1 MLVVLK
7 YKSYI
12 LYPLINLN
20 IGICLQRWRSL
31 IMKIRICAT
40 FMLFLFIWLHPFWT
54 FAKGEEAKER
64 VVSLVYD
71 DSGSMRN
78 NDRWK
83 YANYALQSL
92 VALLD
97 EKDKFSYV
105 PMSKPND
112 PLNISLTKDKRQT
125 EIEGIGAWKTYLNT
139 PFSAVETAMQSIK
152 KEADIDGKREFWLIV
167 LTDGAFNDLEKDKV
181 GGKEQ
186 ITQKLAQFK
195 KEMDA
200 KKISLHPILITM
212 EEDLGQQEKAQLNTF
227 KEIWKK
233 EINGVT
239 MPSSGEDGIVKSVNQ
254 VAALV
259 ANRDPFSSV
268 ETIVKTKVVGKKVE
282 ITTPFPLKRMT
293 LVRQSPSLSN
303 YQVTQI
309 SKPLQLQSSYSIH
322 APGEAKL
329 FGNIVHISTEN
340 QGVIK
345 PGTYTIEVDRD
356 IEKEGLQVLVE
367 PALNYTVSTYDKDD
381 SSQKNVEKM
390 YEGVTAVIEAKPTE
404 LPIQSSYFQSEVE
417 IDGKQYPMKWD
428 DKKHVFYYETKI
440 DKGLVRG
447 KVHMNIKGFY
457 RQTKEFKIEVTEK
470 PKLSLQ
476 TITKDY
482 EEKVTNLE
490 NSKPFIIQPQ
500 LDGKPMTEEAVKKLL
515 KSTGV
520 TSKQS
525 INYEIKQQ
533 DNQIYIYPRPHYSDT
548 FNFTDTGTVEAT
560 ITIQDSKLQE
570 VKKNISLH
578 IQNAPFYEKYA
589 LIFKF
594 VIPITLLLLVVGIIV
609 LGWIARPRFHR
620 KALLYYEWDQE
631 VAKDWLYQS
640 EPELLKNKWWK
651 HYFGIPFRAERKTVQ
666 SVTFIAKKGSKS
678 IFVAKES
685 QVVGM
690 IIDGMFITED
700 EVGMEH
706 KTLYPNELLVI
717 DRGYGKEIYKYE
729 CE

>member
-1 MLVVLK
+1 
-7 YKSYI
+7 
-12 LYPLINLN
+12 
-20 IGICLQRWRSL
+20 
-31 IMKIRICAT
+31 MKIRICAT
-40 FMLFLFIWLHPFWT
+40 FMLFLFICLPLSA

-105 PMSKPND
+105 PMSKPNE

-139 PFSAVETAMQSIK
+139 PFSAVETAIQSIK

-186 ITQKLAQFK
+186 ILQKLAQFK

-200 KKISLHPILITM
+200 KKISLHPVLITM
-212 EEDLGQQEKAQLNTF
+212 EEDLGQQEKEKLNTF

-268 ETIVKTKVVGKKVE
+268 ESIVKTKVVGKRVE

-293 LVRQSPSLSN
+293 LVRQSSSLPD

-309 SKPLQLQSSYSIH
+309 SKPLQLQSSFSIH

-340 QGVIK
+340 EEVIK
-345 PGTYTIEVDRD
+345 PGTYTIEVDQD

-367 PALNYTVSTYDKDD
+367 PALNYTVSTYAKDD

-404 LPIQSSYFQSEVE
+404 LPVQSSYFQAELE
-417 IDGKQYPMKWD
+417 IEGKQYPMKWD
-428 DKKHVFYYETKI
+428 DKKHVFYYEMKI
-440 DKGLVRG
+440 AKGLVRG

-525 INYEIKQQ
+525 INYEIKQHG
-533 DNQIYIYPRPHYSDT
+533 NQIYVYPRPYYSDT

-560 ITIQDSKLQE
+560 IVMQDSKLQE
-570 VKKNISLH
+570 VKKNITFH
-578 IQNAPFYEKYA
+578 IQDAPFYEKYA

-609 LGWIARPRFHR
+609 LGWIVRPRFHR

-640 EPELLKNKWWK
+640 EPELLRNKWWN

-678 IFVAKES
+678 VFVAKES

-706 KTLYPNELLVI
+706 KTLYPNELLLI

>member
-1 MLVVLK
+1 
-7 YKSYI
+7 
-12 LYPLINLN
+12 
-20 IGICLQRWRSL
+20 
-31 IMKIRICAT
+31 MKIRICAT
-40 FMLFLFIWLHPFWT
+40 FMLFLLIWLHPFWT

-83 YANYALQSL
+83 YANYDLQSL

-112 PLNISLTKDKRQT
+112 PVNISLTKDKRQT

-186 ITQKLAQFK
+186 ILQKLAQFK
-195 KEMDA
+195 KEMDE
-200 KKISLHPILITM
+200 KKISLHPVLITM

-268 ETIVKTKVVGKKVE
+268 ESIVKTKVVGKKVE

-293 LVRQSPSLSN
+293 LVRQSPSLPD
-303 YQVTQI
+303 YQVKQI
-309 SKPLQLQSSYSIH
+309 SKPLQLQSSFSIH

-340 QGVIK
+340 EEVIK
-345 PGTYTIEVDRD
+345 PGTYTIEVDQE

-367 PALNYTVSTYDKDD
+367 PALNYNVSTYDKEDKD
-381 SSQKNVEKM
+381 RKNVEEM

-404 LPIQSSYFQSEVE
+404 LPVQSSYFQAEVE
-417 IDGKQYPMKWD
+417 IDGKQYAMKWD
-428 DKKHVFYYETKI
+428 DKRHVFYYETKLT
-440 DKGLVRG
+440 KGLIRG

-457 RQTKEFKIEVTEK
+457 RQTKEFKIETTKK
-470 PKLSLQ
+470 PELSLQ
-476 TITKDY
+476 TVTKDY
-482 EEKVTNLE
+482 KEKVTNLE

-525 INYEIKQQ
+525 INYEIKQH

-560 ITIQDSKLQE
+560 IVVQDSKLQK
-570 VKKNISLH
+570 VKKDITLH

-594 VIPITLLLLVVGIIV
+594 VIPITLLLLLVGIIV
-609 LGWIARPRFHR
+609 LGWIVRPRFHR

-651 HYFGIPFRAERKTVQ
+651 HYFGIPYRAERKTVQ

>member
-1 MLVVLK
+1 
-7 YKSYI
+7 
-12 LYPLINLN
+12 
-20 IGICLQRWRSL
+20 
-31 IMKIRICAT
+31 MKIRICAT
-40 FMLFLFIWLHPFWT
+40 FMLFLLIWLHPFWT

-112 PLNISLTKDKRQT
+112 PVNISLTKDKRQT

-186 ITQKLAQFK
+186 ILQKLAQFK
-195 KEMDA
+195 KEMDE
-200 KKISLHPILITM
+200 KKISLHPVLITM

-239 MPSSGEDGIVKSVNQ
+239 MPSSGEDGIAKSVNQ

-268 ETIVKTKVVGKKVE
+268 ESIVKTKVVGKKVE

-293 LVRQSPSLSN
+293 LVRQSPSLPD
-303 YQVTQI
+303 YQVKQI
-309 SKPLQLQSSYSIH
+309 SKPLQLQSSFSIH

-340 QGVIK
+340 EEVIK
-345 PGTYTIEVDRD
+345 PGTYTIEVDQE

-367 PALNYTVSTYDKDD
+367 PALNYTVSTYDKEDKD
-381 SSQKNVEKM
+381 RKNVEEM

-404 LPIQSSYFQSEVE
+404 LPVQSSYFQAEVE
-417 IDGKQYPMKWD
+417 IDGKQYAMKWD
-428 DKKHVFYYETKI
+428 DKRHVFYYETKLT
-440 DKGLVRG
+440 KGLIRG

-457 RQTKEFKIEVTEK
+457 RQTKEFKIETTKK
-470 PKLSLQ
+470 PELSLQ
-476 TITKDY
+476 TVTKDY
-482 EEKVTNLE
+482 KEKVTNLE

-525 INYEIKQQ
+525 INYEIKQH
-533 DNQIYIYPRPHYSDT
+533 DNQIYIYPRPYYSDT

-560 ITIQDSKLQE
+560 IVVQDSKLQK
-570 VKKNISLH
+570 VKKDITLH

-594 VIPITLLLLVVGIIV
+594 VIPITLLLLLVGIIV
-609 LGWIARPRFHR
+609 LGWIVRPRFHR

-651 HYFGIPFRAERKTVQ
+651 YYFGIPYRAERKTVQ

>member
-1 MLVVLK
+1 
-7 YKSYI
+7 
-12 LYPLINLN
+12 
-20 IGICLQRWRSL
+20 
-31 IMKIRICAT
+31 MKIRICAT

-97 EKDKFSYV
+97 EKDTFSYV

-167 LTDGAFNDLEKDKV
+167 LTDGAFNDLEKDKI

-186 ITQKLAQFK
+186 ILQKLAQFK

-268 ETIVKTKVVGKKVE
+268 ESIVKTKVVGKKVE

-293 LVRQSPSLSN
+293 LVRQSPSLPD

-309 SKPLQLQSSYSIH
+309 SKPLQLQSSFSIH

-340 QGVIK
+340 EEVIK

-367 PALNYTVSTYDKDD
+367 PALNYTVSTYDKEDKD
-381 SSQKNVEKM
+381 RKNVEEM
-390 YEGVTAVIEAKPTE
+390 YEDVTAVIEAKPTE
-404 LPIQSSYFQSEVE
+404 LPVQSSYFQAEVE
-417 IDGKQYPMKWD
+417 IDGKQYAMKWD
-428 DKKHVFYYETKI
+428 DKRHVFYYETKLT
-440 DKGLVRG
+440 KGLVRG

-457 RQTKEFKIEVTEK
+457 RQTKEFKIETTKK

-476 TITKDY
+476 TVTKDY

-500 LDGKPMTEEAVKKLL
+500 LDDKPMTEEAVKKLL

-525 INYEIKQQ
+525 INYKIKQHG
-533 DNQIYIYPRPHYSDT
+533 NQIYIYPRPHYSDT

-560 ITIQDSKLQE
+560 IVVQDSKLPK
-570 VKKNISLH
+570 VKKDITLH

-594 VIPITLLLLVVGIIV
+594 VIPITLLLLIVGIIV
-609 LGWIARPRFHR
+609 LGWIVRPRFHR

-651 HYFGIPFRAERKTVQ
+651 HYFGIPYRAERKTVQ

-685 QVVGM
+685 QIVGM

>member
-1 MLVVLK
+1 
-7 YKSYI
+7 
-12 LYPLINLN
+12 
-20 IGICLQRWRSL
+20 
-31 IMKIRICAT
+31 MKIRICAT
-40 FMLFLFIWLHPFWT
+40 FMLFLFICLPLSA

-186 ITQKLAQFK
+186 ILWKLAQFK

-200 KKISLHPILITM
+200 KKISLHPVLITM
-212 EEDLGQQEKAQLNTF
+212 EEDLGQQEKEQLNTF

-268 ETIVKTKVVGKKVE
+268 ESIVKTKVLGKRVE

-293 LVRQSPSLSN
+293 LVRQSPSLPD

-309 SKPLQLQSSYSIH
+309 SKPLQLQSSFSIH

-340 QGVIK
+340 EEVIK
-345 PGTYTIEVDRD
+345 PGTYTIEVDQD

-381 SSQKNVEKM
+381 SSQKNVENM

-404 LPIQSSYFQSEVE
+404 LPVQSSYFQAEVE
-417 IDGKQYPMKWD
+417 IDGKQYAMKWN
-428 DKKHVFYYETKI
+428 DKRHLFYYETKLG
-440 DKGLVRG
+440 KGLVRG

-457 RQTKEFKIEVTEK
+457 RQTKEFKIETAEK

-476 TITKDY
+476 TVTKDY

-490 NSKPFIIQPQ
+490 NSKPFVLQPQ
-500 LDGKPMTEEAVKKLL
+500 LDGKLMTEEAVKKLL

-525 INYEIKQQ
+525 INYEIKQHG
-533 DNQIYIYPRPHYSDT
+533 NQIYVYPRPYYSDT

-560 ITIQDSKLQE
+560 IVMQDSKLQE
-570 VKKNISLH
+570 VKKNITFH
-578 IQNAPFYEKYA
+578 IQDAPFYEKYA
-589 LIFKF
+589 LIIKF

-609 LGWIARPRFHR
+609 LGWIVRPRFHR

-640 EPELLKNKWWK
+640 EPELLRNKWWN

-678 IFVAKES
+678 VFVAKES

-690 IIDGMFITED
+690 IIDGMFIAED

-706 KTLYPNELLVI
+706 KTLYPNELLLI

>member
-1 MLVVLK
+1 
-7 YKSYI
+7 
-12 LYPLINLN
+12 
-20 IGICLQRWRSL
+20 
-31 IMKIRICAT
+31 MKIRICAT

-97 EKDKFSYV
+97 EKDTFSYV

-167 LTDGAFNDLEKDKV
+167 LTDGAFNDLEKDKI

-268 ETIVKTKVVGKKVE
+268 ESIVKTKVVGKKVE

-293 LVRQSPSLSN
+293 LVRQSPSLPD

-309 SKPLQLQSSYSIH
+309 SKPLQLQSSFSIH

-340 QGVIK
+340 EEVIK

-367 PALNYTVSTYDKDD
+367 PALNYTVSTYDKEDKD
-381 SSQKNVEKM
+381 RKM
-390 YEGVTAVIEAKPTE
+390 LRKC
-404 LPIQSSYFQSEVE
+404 
-417 IDGKQYPMKWD
+417 MK
-428 DKKHVFYYETKI
+428 
-440 DKGLVRG
+440 
-447 KVHMNIKGFY
+447 M
-457 RQTKEFKIEVTEK
+457 
-470 PKLSLQ
+470 
-476 TITKDY
+476 
-482 EEKVTNLE
+482 
-490 NSKPFIIQPQ
+490 
-500 LDGKPMTEEAVKKLL
+500 
-515 KSTGV
+515 
-520 TSKQS
+520 
-525 INYEIKQQ
+525 
-533 DNQIYIYPRPHYSDT
+533 
-548 FNFTDTGTVEAT
+548 
-560 ITIQDSKLQE
+560 
-570 VKKNISLH
+570 
-578 IQNAPFYEKYA
+578 
-589 LIFKF
+589 
-594 VIPITLLLLVVGIIV
+594 
-609 LGWIARPRFHR
+609 
-620 KALLYYEWDQE
+620 
-631 VAKDWLYQS
+631 
-640 EPELLKNKWWK
+640 
-651 HYFGIPFRAERKTVQ
+651 
-666 SVTFIAKKGSKS
+666 
-678 IFVAKES
+678 
-685 QVVGM
+685 
-690 IIDGMFITED
+690 
-700 EVGMEH
+700 
-706 KTLYPNELLVI
+706 
-717 DRGYGKEIYKYE
+717 
-729 CE
+729 

>member
-1 MLVVLK
+1 
-7 YKSYI
+7 
-12 LYPLINLN
+12 
-20 IGICLQRWRSL
+20 
-31 IMKIRICAT
+31 MKIRICAT

-112 PLNISLTKDKRQT
+112 PLNISLAKDKRQM

-186 ITQKLAQFK
+186 ILQKLAQFK
-195 KEMDA
+195 KEMDT
-200 KKISLHPILITM
+200 KKISLHPVLITM
-212 EEDLGQQEKAQLNTF
+212 EEDLGQQEKEQLNTF

-268 ETIVKTKVVGKKVE
+268 ESIVKTKVVGKRVE

-293 LVRQSPSLSN
+293 LVRQSPSLPD

-309 SKPLQLQSSYSIH
+309 SKPLQLQSSFSIH

-340 QGVIK
+340 EEVIK
-345 PGTYTIEVDRD
+345 PGTYTIEVDQD

-404 LPIQSSYFQSEVE
+404 LPVQSSYFQAEVE
-417 IDGKQYPMKWD
+417 IDGKQYAMKWN
-428 DKKHVFYYETKI
+428 DKRHVFYYETKLG
-440 DKGLVRG
+440 KGLVRG

-457 RQTKEFKIEVTEK
+457 RQTKEFKIETTKK

-476 TITKDY
+476 TVTKDY

-500 LDGKPMTEEAVKKLL
+500 LDDKPMTEEAVKKLL

-525 INYEIKQQ
+525 INYEIKQHG
-533 DNQIYIYPRPHYSDT
+533 NQIYVYPRPYYSDT

-560 ITIQDSKLQE
+560 IVMQDSKLQE
-570 VKKNISLH
+570 VKKNITFH
-578 IQNAPFYEKYA
+578 IQDAPFYEKYA

-609 LGWIARPRFHR
+609 LGWIIRPRFHR

-640 EPELLKNKWWK
+640 EPELLRNKWWN
-651 HYFGIPFRAERKTVQ
+651 HYFGIPYRAERKTVQ

-678 IFVAKES
+678 VFVAKES

-690 IIDGMFITED
+690 IIDGMFIAED

-706 KTLYPNELLVI
+706 KTLYPNELLLI

>member
-1 MLVVLK
+1 
-7 YKSYI
+7 
-12 LYPLINLN
+12 
-20 IGICLQRWRSL
+20 
-31 IMKIRICAT
+31 MKIRICAT

-97 EKDKFSYV
+97 EKDTFSYV

-112 PLNISLTKDKRQT
+112 PLNISLTKNKRQT

-268 ETIVKTKVVGKKVE
+268 ESIVKTKVVGKKVE

-293 LVRQSPSLSN
+293 LVRQSPSLPD

-309 SKPLQLQSSYSIH
+309 SKPLQLQSSFSIH

-340 QGVIK
+340 EEVIK

-367 PALNYTVSTYDKDD
+367 PALNYTVSTYDKEDKD
-381 SSQKNVEKM
+381 RKNVEEM
-390 YEGVTAVIEAKPTE
+390 YEDVTAVIEAKPTE
-404 LPIQSSYFQSEVE
+404 LPVQSSYFQAEVE
-417 IDGKQYPMKWD
+417 IDGKQYAMKWD
-428 DKKHVFYYETKI
+428 DKRHVFYYETKLT
-440 DKGLVRG
+440 KGLVRG

-457 RQTKEFKIEVTEK
+457 RQTKEFKIETTK
-470 PKLSLQ
+470 KSKLSLQ
-476 TITKDY
+476 TVTKDY

-500 LDGKPMTEEAVKKLL
+500 LDDKPMTEEAVKKLL

-525 INYEIKQQ
+525 INYEIKQHG
-533 DNQIYIYPRPHYSDT
+533 NQIYIYPRPHYSDI

-560 ITIQDSKLQE
+560 IVVQDSKLPK
-570 VKKNISLH
+570 VKKDITLH

-594 VIPITLLLLVVGIIV
+594 VIPITLLLLIVGIIV
-609 LGWIARPRFHR
+609 LGWIVRPRFHR

-651 HYFGIPFRAERKTVQ
+651 HYFGIPYRAERKTVQ

>member
-1 MLVVLK
+1 
-7 YKSYI
+7 
-12 LYPLINLN
+12 
-20 IGICLQRWRSL
+20 
-31 IMKIRICAT
+31 
-40 FMLFLFIWLHPFWT
+40 MLFLFICLPLSA

-105 PMSKPND
+105 PMSKPNE

-139 PFSAVETAMQSIK
+139 PFSAVETAIQSIK

-186 ITQKLAQFK
+186 ILQKLAQFK

-200 KKISLHPILITM
+200 KKISLHPVLITM
-212 EEDLGQQEKAQLNTF
+212 EEDLGQQEKEQLNTF

-268 ETIVKTKVVGKKVE
+268 ESIVKTKVVGKRVE

-293 LVRQSPSLSN
+293 LVRQSSSLPD

-309 SKPLQLQSSYSIH
+309 SKPLQLQSSFSIH

-340 QGVIK
+340 EEVIK
-345 PGTYTIEVDRD
+345 PGTYTIEVDQD

-367 PALNYTVSTYDKDD
+367 PALNYTVSTYAKDD

-404 LPIQSSYFQSEVE
+404 LPVQSSYFQAELE
-417 IDGKQYPMKWD
+417 IEGKQYPMKWD
-428 DKKHVFYYETKI
+428 DKKHVFYYEMKI
-440 DKGLVRG
+440 AKGLVRG

-525 INYEIKQQ
+525 INYEIKQHG
-533 DNQIYIYPRPHYSDT
+533 NQIYVYPRPYYSDT

-560 ITIQDSKLQE
+560 IVMQDSKLQE
-570 VKKNISLH
+570 VKKNITFH
-578 IQNAPFYEKYA
+578 IQDAPFYEKYA

-609 LGWIARPRFHR
+609 LGWIVRPRFHR

-640 EPELLKNKWWK
+640 EPELLRNKWWN

-678 IFVAKES
+678 VFVAKES

-706 KTLYPNELLVI
+706 KTLYPNELLLI

>member
-1 MLVVLK
+1 
-7 YKSYI
+7 
-12 LYPLINLN
+12 
-20 IGICLQRWRSL
+20 
-31 IMKIRICAT
+31 
-40 FMLFLFIWLHPFWT
+40 
-54 FAKGEEAKER
+54 
-64 VVSLVYD
+64 
-71 DSGSMRN
+71 
-78 NDRWK
+78 
-83 YANYALQSL
+83 
-92 VALLD
+92 
-97 EKDKFSYV
+97 
-105 PMSKPND
+105 
-112 PLNISLTKDKRQT
+112 
-125 EIEGIGAWKTYLNT
+125 
-139 PFSAVETAMQSIK
+139 
-152 KEADIDGKREFWLIV
+152 
-167 LTDGAFNDLEKDKV
+167 
-181 GGKEQ
+181 
-186 ITQKLAQFK
+186 
-195 KEMDA
+195 
-200 KKISLHPILITM
+200 
-212 EEDLGQQEKAQLNTF
+212 
-227 KEIWKK
+227 
-233 EINGVT
+233 
-239 MPSSGEDGIVKSVNQ
+239 
-254 VAALV
+254 
-259 ANRDPFSSV
+259 
-268 ETIVKTKVVGKKVE
+268 
-282 ITTPFPLKRMT
+282 MT

-309 SKPLQLQSSYSIH
+309 SKPLQLQSSFSIH

-340 QGVIK
+340 KEVIK

-367 PALNYTVSTYDKDD
+367 PALNYTVSTYDKEDKD
-381 SSQKNVEKM
+381 RKNVEEM
-390 YEGVTAVIEAKPTE
+390 YEDVTAVIEAKPTE
-404 LPIQSSYFQSEVE
+404 LPVQSSYFQAEVE
-417 IDGKQYPMKWD
+417 IDGKQHAMKWD
-428 DKKHVFYYETKI
+428 DKRHVFYYETKLT
-440 DKGLVRG
+440 KGLVRG

-457 RQTKEFKIEVTEK
+457 RQTKEFKIETTKK

-476 TITKDY
+476 TVTKDY

-500 LDGKPMTEEAVKKLL
+500 LDDKPMTEEAVKKLL

-525 INYEIKQQ
+525 INYEIKQHG
-533 DNQIYIYPRPHYSDT
+533 NQIYIYPRPHYSDT
-548 FNFTDTGTVEAT
+548 FNFTDTGTIEAT
-560 ITIQDSKLQE
+560 IVVQDSKLQE
-570 VKKNISLH
+570 VKKNITLH

-594 VIPITLLLLVVGIIV
+594 VIPITLLLLIVGIIV
-609 LGWIARPRFHR
+609 LGWIVRPRFHR

-651 HYFGIPFRAERKTVQ
+651 HYFGIPYRAERKTVQ

>member
-1 MLVVLK
+1 
-7 YKSYI
+7 
-12 LYPLINLN
+12 
-20 IGICLQRWRSL
+20 
-31 IMKIRICAT
+31 MKIRICAT

-112 PLNISLTKDKRQT
+112 PLNISLAKDKRQM

-195 KEMDA
+195 KDMDA

-233 EINGVT
+233 ELNGVT

-268 ETIVKTKVVGKKVE
+268 ESIVKTKVVGKKVE

-293 LVRQSPSLSN
+293 LVRQSPSLPD

-309 SKPLQLQSSYSIH
+309 SKPLQLQSSFSIH

-340 QGVIK
+340 EEVIK

-367 PALNYTVSTYDKDD
+367 PALNYTVSTYDKEDKD
-381 SSQKNVEKM
+381 RKNVEEM
-390 YEGVTAVIEAKPTE
+390 YEDVTAVIQAKPTE
-404 LPIQSSYFQSEVE
+404 LPVQSSYFQAEVE
-417 IDGKQYPMKWD
+417 IDGKQYAMKWD
-428 DKKHVFYYETKI
+428 DKRHVFYYETKLT
-440 DKGLVRG
+440 KGLVRG

-457 RQTKEFKIEVTEK
+457 RQTKEFKIETTKK

-476 TITKDY
+476 TVTKDY

-500 LDGKPMTEEAVKKLL
+500 LDDKPMTEEAVKKLL

-525 INYEIKQQ
+525 INYEIKQHG
-533 DNQIYIYPRPHYSDT
+533 NQIYVYPRPYYSDT

-560 ITIQDSKLQE
+560 IVMQDSKLQE
-570 VKKNISLH
+570 VKKNITFH
-578 IQNAPFYEKYA
+578 IQDAPFYEKYA

-609 LGWIARPRFHR
+609 LGWIIRPRFHR

-640 EPELLKNKWWK
+640 EPELLRNKWWN
-651 HYFGIPFRAERKTVQ
+651 HYFGIPYRAERKTVQ

-678 IFVAKES
+678 VFVAKES

-690 IIDGMFITED
+690 IIDGMFIAED

-706 KTLYPNELLVI
+706 KTLYPNELLLI

>member
-1 MLVVLK
+1 
-7 YKSYI
+7 
-12 LYPLINLN
+12 
-20 IGICLQRWRSL
+20 
-31 IMKIRICAT
+31 MKIRICAT
-40 FMLFLFIWLHPFWT
+40 FMLFLFIWLHPYWT

-97 EKDKFSYV
+97 EKDTFSYV
-105 PMSKPND
+105 PMSKPNN

-186 ITQKLAQFK
+186 ITKQLTDFK
-195 KEMDA
+195 KEMDV

-212 EEDLGQQEKAQLNTF
+212 EEDLGQQEKEQLNTF

-268 ETIVKTKVVGKKVE
+268 ESIVKTKVVGEKVE

-309 SKPLQLQSSYSIH
+309 SKPLQLQSSFSIH

-340 QGVIK
+340 QEVIK

-381 SSQKNVEKM
+381 NSQKNVEQM

-404 LPIQSSYFQSEVE
+404 LPIQSSYFQAEVE
-417 IDGKQYPMKWD
+417 IDGKQYPMKWN
-428 DKKHVFYYETKI
+428 DKRHVFYYETKI
-440 DKGLVRG
+440 GKGLVRG

-457 RQTKEFKIEVTEK
+457 RQTKEFKIETTEK

-476 TITKDY
+476 TVTKDY

-490 NSKPFIIQPQ
+490 NSKPFILQPK
-500 LDGKPMTEEAVKKLL
+500 LDGKLMTEGAVKKLL
-515 KSTGV
+515 ISTGV

-525 INYEIKQQ
+525 INYEIKQRG
-533 DNQIYIYPRPHYSDT
+533 NQIYVYPRPYYSDT

-560 ITIQDSKLQE
+560 IVIQDAKLQE
-570 VKKNISLH
+570 VKKQISLH
-578 IQNAPFYEKYA
+578 IQSAPFYEKYA

-609 LGWIARPRFHR
+609 LGWIVRPRFHR

-640 EPELLKNKWWK
+640 EPELLRNKWWK

-678 IFVAKES
+678 VFVAKES

-690 IIDGMFITED
+690 IIDGMFITEE

-706 KTLYPNELLVI
+706 KTLYPNELLLI

>member
-1 MLVVLK
+1 
-7 YKSYI
+7 
-12 LYPLINLN
+12 
-20 IGICLQRWRSL
+20 
-31 IMKIRICAT
+31 MKIRICAT
-40 FMLFLFIWLHPFWT
+40 FMLFLFICLPLSA

-105 PMSKPND
+105 PMSKPNE

-139 PFSAVETAMQSIK
+139 PFSAVETAIQSIK

-186 ITQKLAQFK
+186 ILQKLAQFK

-200 KKISLHPILITM
+200 KKISLHPVLITM
-212 EEDLGQQEKAQLNTF
+212 EEDLGQQEKEQLNTF

-268 ETIVKTKVVGKKVE
+268 ESIVKTKVMGKRVE

-293 LVRQSPSLSN
+293 LVRQSSSLPD

-309 SKPLQLQSSYSIH
+309 SKPLQLQSSFSIH

-340 QGVIK
+340 EEVIK
-345 PGTYTIEVDRD
+345 PGTYTIEVDQD

-367 PALNYTVSTYDKDD
+367 PALNYTVSTYAKDD

-404 LPIQSSYFQSEVE
+404 LPVQSSYFQAELE
-417 IDGKQYPMKWD
+417 IEGKQYPMKWD
-428 DKKHVFYYETKI
+428 DKKHVFYYEMKI
-440 DKGLVRG
+440 AKGLVRG

-525 INYEIKQQ
+525 INYEIKQHG
-533 DNQIYIYPRPHYSDT
+533 NQIYVYPRPYYSDT

-560 ITIQDSKLQE
+560 IVMQDSKLQE
-570 VKKNISLH
+570 VKKNITFH
-578 IQNAPFYEKYA
+578 IQDAPFYEKYA

-609 LGWIARPRFHR
+609 LGWIVRPRFHR

-640 EPELLKNKWWK
+640 EPELLRNKWWN

-678 IFVAKES
+678 VFVAKES

-706 KTLYPNELLVI
+706 KTLYPNELLLI

>member
-1 MLVVLK
+1 
-7 YKSYI
+7 
-12 LYPLINLN
+12 
-20 IGICLQRWRSL
+20 
-31 IMKIRICAT
+31 MKIRICAT
-40 FMLFLFIWLHPFWT
+40 FMLFLFIWLHPYWT

-97 EKDKFSYV
+97 EKDTFSYV
-105 PMSKPND
+105 PMSKPNN

-186 ITQKLAQFK
+186 ITKKLTDFK
-195 KEMDA
+195 KEMDV

-212 EEDLGQQEKAQLNTF
+212 EEDLGQQEKEQLNTF

-268 ETIVKTKVVGKKVE
+268 ESIVKTKVVGKKVE

-309 SKPLQLQSSYSIH
+309 SKPLQLQSSFSIH

-329 FGNIVHISTEN
+329 FGNIAHISTEN
-340 QGVIK
+340 QEVIK

-381 SSQKNVEKM
+381 NSQKNVEQM

-404 LPIQSSYFQSEVE
+404 LPIQSSYFQAEVE
-417 IDGKQYPMKWD
+417 IDGKQYPMKWN
-428 DKKHVFYYETKI
+428 DKRHVFYYETKI
-440 DKGLVRG
+440 GKGLVRG

-457 RQTKEFKIEVTEK
+457 RQTKEFKIETTEK

-476 TITKDY
+476 TVTKDY

-490 NSKPFIIQPQ
+490 NSKPFILQPK
-500 LDGKPMTEEAVKKLL
+500 LDGKPMTEGAVKKLL

-525 INYEIKQQ
+525 INYEIKQRG
-533 DNQIYIYPRPHYSDT
+533 NQIYVYPRPYYSDT

-560 ITIQDSKLQE
+560 IVIQDAKLQE
-570 VKKNISLH
+570 VKKQISLH
-578 IQNAPFYEKYA
+578 IQSAPFYEKYA

-609 LGWIARPRFHR
+609 LGWIVRPRFHR

-640 EPELLKNKWWK
+640 EPELLRNKWWK

-678 IFVAKES
+678 VFVAKES

-690 IIDGMFITED
+690 IIDGMFITEE

-706 KTLYPNELLVI
+706 KTLYPNELLLI

>member
-1 MLVVLK
+1 
-7 YKSYI
+7 
-12 LYPLINLN
+12 
-20 IGICLQRWRSL
+20 
-31 IMKIRICAT
+31 MKIRICAT

-181 GGKEQ
+181 DGKEQ
-186 ITQKLAQFK
+186 ILQKLAQFK
-195 KEMDA
+195 KEMDV
-200 KKISLHPILITM
+200 KKISLHPVLITM

-268 ETIVKTKVVGKKVE
+268 ESIVKTKVVGKKVE

-293 LVRQSPSLSN
+293 LVRQSPSLPD
-303 YQVTQI
+303 YQVKQI
-309 SKPLQLQSSYSIH
+309 SKPLQLQSSFSIH

-340 QGVIK
+340 EEVIK
-345 PGTYTIEVDRD
+345 PGTYTIEVDQD

-367 PALNYTVSTYDKDD
+367 PALNYTVSTYDKEDKD
-381 SSQKNVEKM
+381 RKNVEEM

-404 LPIQSSYFQSEVE
+404 LPVQSSYFQAEVE
-417 IDGKQYPMKWD
+417 IDGKQYAMKWD
-428 DKKHVFYYETKI
+428 DKRHVFYYETKLT
-440 DKGLVRG
+440 KGLIRG

-457 RQTKEFKIEVTEK
+457 RQTKEFKIETTKK
-470 PKLSLQ
+470 PELSLQ
-476 TITKDY
+476 TVTKDY
-482 EEKVTNLE
+482 KEKVTNLE

-525 INYEIKQQ
+525 INYEIKQH

-560 ITIQDSKLQE
+560 IVVQDSKLQK
-570 VKKNISLH
+570 VKKDITLH

-594 VIPITLLLLVVGIIV
+594 VIPITLLLLIVGIIV
-609 LGWIARPRFHR
+609 LGWIVRPRFHR

-651 HYFGIPFRAERKTVQ
+651 HYLGIPYRAERKTVQ

>member
-1 MLVVLK
+1 
-7 YKSYI
+7 
-12 LYPLINLN
+12 
-20 IGICLQRWRSL
+20 
-31 IMKIRICAT
+31 
-40 FMLFLFIWLHPFWT
+40 MLFLFIWLHPFWT

-97 EKDKFSYV
+97 EKDTFSYV

-167 LTDGAFNDLEKDKV
+167 LTDGAFNDLEKDKI

-268 ETIVKTKVVGKKVE
+268 ESIVKTKVVEKKVE

-309 SKPLQLQSSYSIH
+309 SKPLQLQSSFSIH

-340 QGVIK
+340 EEVIK

-367 PALNYTVSTYDKDD
+367 PALNYTVSTYDKEDKD
-381 SSQKNVEKM
+381 RKNVEEM
-390 YEGVTAVIEAKPTE
+390 YEGVTAIIEAKPTE
-404 LPIQSSYFQSEVE
+404 LPVQSSYFQAEVE
-417 IDGKQYPMKWD
+417 IDGKQYAMKWD
-428 DKKHVFYYETKI
+428 DKRHVFYYETKLT
-440 DKGLVRG
+440 KGLVRG

-457 RQTKEFKIEVTEK
+457 RQTKEFKIETTKK
-470 PKLSLQ
+470 PALSLR
-476 TITKDY
+476 TVTKDY

-490 NSKPFIIQPQ
+490 SSKPFIIQPQ
-500 LDGKPMTEEAVKKLL
+500 LDDKPMTEEAVKKLL
-515 KSTGV
+515 KSIGV

-525 INYEIKQQ
+525 INYEIKQHG
-533 DNQIYIYPRPHYSDT
+533 NQIYIYPRPHYSDT

-560 ITIQDSKLQE
+560 IVVQDSKLQE
-570 VKKNISLH
+570 VKKNIKLH
-578 IQNAPFYEKYA
+578 IQDAPFYEKYA

-594 VIPITLLLLVVGIIV
+594 VIPITLLLLIVGIIV
-609 LGWIARPRFHR
+609 LGWIVRPRFHR

-640 EPELLKNKWWK
+640 EPELLKNEWWK

-700 EVGMEH
+700 EVGIEH

>member
-1 MLVVLK
+1 
-7 YKSYI
+7 
-12 LYPLINLN
+12 
-20 IGICLQRWRSL
+20 
-31 IMKIRICAT
+31 MKIRICAT
-40 FMLFLFIWLHPFWT
+40 FMLFLLIWLHPFWT

-97 EKDKFSYV
+97 EKDTFSYV

-186 ITQKLAQFK
+186 ILQKLAQFK
-195 KEMDA
+195 KEMDV
-200 KKISLHPILITM
+200 KKISLHPVLITM
-212 EEDLGQQEKAQLNTF
+212 EEDLGQQEKVQLNTF

-268 ETIVKTKVVGKKVE
+268 ESIVKTKVVGKKVE

-293 LVRQSPSLSN
+293 LVRQSPSLPD

-309 SKPLQLQSSYSIH
+309 SKPLQLQSSFSIH

-340 QGVIK
+340 EEVIK
-345 PGTYTIEVDRD
+345 PGTYTIEVDQD

-381 SSQKNVEKM
+381 RSQKNVEKM

-404 LPIQSSYFQSEVE
+404 LPIQSSYFQAEVE

-428 DKKHVFYYETKI
+428 DKKHVFYYEMKV

-457 RQTKEFKIEVTEK
+457 RQTKEFKIETTKK
-470 PKLSLQ
+470 PELSLR
-476 TITKDY
+476 TVTKDY

-490 NSKPFIIQPQ
+490 SSKPFIIQPQ
-500 LDGKPMTEEAVKKLL
+500 LDDKPMTEEAVKKLL

-525 INYEIKQQ
+525 INYEIKQHG
-533 DNQIYIYPRPHYSDT
+533 NQIYIYPRPHYSDT

-560 ITIQDSKLQE
+560 IVVQDSKLQE
-570 VKKNISLH
+570 VKKNIKLH
-578 IQNAPFYEKYA
+578 IQDAPFYEKYA

-594 VIPITLLLLVVGIIV
+594 VIPITLLLLIIGIIV
-609 LGWIARPRFHR
+609 LGWIVRPRFHR

-640 EPELLKNKWWK
+640 EPELLKSKWWK
-651 HYFGIPFRAERKTVQ
+651 HYFGIPYRAERKTVQ

>member
-1 MLVVLK
+1 
-7 YKSYI
+7 
-12 LYPLINLN
+12 
-20 IGICLQRWRSL
+20 
-31 IMKIRICAT
+31 MKIRICAT

-186 ITQKLAQFK
+186 ILQKLAQFK
-195 KEMDA
+195 KEMDV
-200 KKISLHPILITM
+200 KKISLHPVLITM

-268 ETIVKTKVVGKKVE
+268 ESIVKTKVVGKKVE

-293 LVRQSPSLSN
+293 LVRQSPSLPD
-303 YQVTQI
+303 YQVKQI
-309 SKPLQLQSSYSIH
+309 SKPLQLQSSFSIH

-340 QGVIK
+340 EEVIK
-345 PGTYTIEVDRD
+345 PGTYTIEVDQE

-367 PALNYTVSTYDKDD
+367 PALNYTVSTYDKEDKD
-381 SSQKNVEKM
+381 RKNVEEM

-404 LPIQSSYFQSEVE
+404 LPVQSSYFQAEVE
-417 IDGKQYPMKWD
+417 IDGKQYAMKWD
-428 DKKHVFYYETKI
+428 DKRHVFYYETKLT
-440 DKGLVRG
+440 KGLIRG

-457 RQTKEFKIEVTEK
+457 RQTKEFKIETTKK
-470 PKLSLQ
+470 PELSLQ
-476 TITKDY
+476 TVTKDY
-482 EEKVTNLE
+482 KEKVTNLE

-525 INYEIKQQ
+525 INYEIKQH

-560 ITIQDSKLQE
+560 IVVQDSKLQK
-570 VKKNISLH
+570 VKKDITLH

-594 VIPITLLLLVVGIIV
+594 VIPITLLLLIVGIIV
-609 LGWIARPRFHR
+609 LGWIVRPRFHR
-620 KALLYYEWDQE
+620 KALLYYEWI
-631 VAKDWLYQS
+631 K
-640 EPELLKNKWWK
+640 
-651 HYFGIPFRAERKTVQ
+651 R
-666 SVTFIAKKGSKS
+666 
-678 IFVAKES
+678 
-685 QVVGM
+685 
-690 IIDGMFITED
+690 
-700 EVGMEH
+700 
-706 KTLYPNELLVI
+706 
-717 DRGYGKEIYKYE
+717 
-729 CE
+729 

>member
-1 MLVVLK
+1 
-7 YKSYI
+7 
-12 LYPLINLN
+12 
-20 IGICLQRWRSL
+20 
-31 IMKIRICAT
+31 MKIRICAT

-97 EKDKFSYV
+97 EKDTFSYV

-195 KEMDA
+195 KDMDA

-233 EINGVT
+233 ELNGVT

-268 ETIVKTKVVGKKVE
+268 ESIVKTKVVGKKVE

-293 LVRQSPSLSN
+293 LVRQSPSLPD

-309 SKPLQLQSSYSIH
+309 SKPLQLQSSFSIH

-340 QGVIK
+340 EEVIK

-367 PALNYTVSTYDKDD
+367 PALNYTVSTYDKEDKD
-381 SSQKNVEKM
+381 RKNVEEM
-390 YEGVTAVIEAKPTE
+390 YEDVTAVIEAKPTE
-404 LPIQSSYFQSEVE
+404 LPVQSSYFQAEVE
-417 IDGKQYPMKWD
+417 IDGKQYAMKWD
-428 DKKHVFYYETKI
+428 DKRHVFYYETKLT
-440 DKGLVRG
+440 KGLVRG

-457 RQTKEFKIEVTEK
+457 RQTKEFKIETTKK
-470 PKLSLQ
+470 PKLLLQ
-476 TITKDY
+476 TVTKDY

-490 NSKPFIIQPQ
+490 NSKPFIIQSQ
-500 LDGKPMTEEAVKKLL
+500 LDDKPMTEEAVKKLL

-525 INYEIKQQ
+525 INYEIKQHG
-533 DNQIYIYPRPHYSDT
+533 NQIYIYPRPHYSDT

-560 ITIQDSKLQE
+560 IVVQDSKLQE
-570 VKKNISLH
+570 VKKNITLH

-594 VIPITLLLLVVGIIV
+594 VIPITLLLLIVGIIV
-609 LGWIARPRFHR
+609 LGWIVRPRFHR

>member
-1 MLVVLK
+1 
-7 YKSYI
+7 
-12 LYPLINLN
+12 
-20 IGICLQRWRSL
+20 
-31 IMKIRICAT
+31 MKIRICAT

-97 EKDKFSYV
+97 EKDTFSYV

-167 LTDGAFNDLEKDKV
+167 LTDGAFNDLEKDKI

-186 ITQKLAQFK
+186 ILQKLAQFK

-268 ETIVKTKVVGKKVE
+268 ESIVKTKVVGKKVE

-293 LVRQSPSLSN
+293 LVRQSPSLPD

-309 SKPLQLQSSYSIH
+309 SKPLQLQSSFSIH

-340 QGVIK
+340 EEVIK

-367 PALNYTVSTYDKDD
+367 PALNYTVSTYDKEDKD
-381 SSQKNVEKM
+381 RKNVEEM
-390 YEGVTAVIEAKPTE
+390 YEDVTAVIEAKPTE
-404 LPIQSSYFQSEVE
+404 LPVQSSYFQAEVE
-417 IDGKQYPMKWD
+417 IDGKQYAMKWD
-428 DKKHVFYYETKI
+428 DKRHVFYYETKLT
-440 DKGLVRG
+440 KGLVRG

-457 RQTKEFKIEVTEK
+457 RQTKEFKIETTKK

-476 TITKDY
+476 TVTKDY

-500 LDGKPMTEEAVKKLL
+500 LDDKPMTEEAVKKLL

-525 INYEIKQQ
+525 INYEIKQHG
-533 DNQIYIYPRPHYSDT
+533 NQIYIYPRPHYSDT

-560 ITIQDSKLQE
+560 IVVQDSKLLK
-570 VKKNISLH
+570 VKKDITLH

-594 VIPITLLLLVVGIIV
+594 VIPITLLLLIVGIIV
-609 LGWIARPRFHR
+609 LGWIVRPRFHR

-651 HYFGIPFRAERKTVQ
+651 HYFGIPYRAERKTVQ

-685 QVVGM
+685 QIVGM

>member
-1 MLVVLK
+1 MFVVLK

-12 LYPLINLN
+12 LFPLINLN

-40 FMLFLFIWLHPFWT
+40 FMLFLFICLPLSA

-186 ITQKLAQFK
+186 ILQKLAQFK

-200 KKISLHPILITM
+200 KKISLHPVLITM
-212 EEDLGQQEKAQLNTF
+212 EEDLGQQEKEQLNTF

-268 ETIVKTKVVGKKVE
+268 ESIVKTKVVGKKVE

-293 LVRQSPSLSN
+293 LVRQSPSLPD

-309 SKPLQLQSSYSIH
+309 SKPLQLQSSFSIH

-340 QGVIK
+340 EEVIK

-367 PALNYTVSTYDKDD
+367 PALNYTVSTYDKEDKD
-381 SSQKNVEKM
+381 RKNVEEM
-390 YEGVTAVIEAKPTE
+390 YEDVTAVIEAKPTE
-404 LPIQSSYFQSEVE
+404 LPVQSSYFQAEVE
-417 IDGKQYPMKWD
+417 MDGKQYAMKWD
-428 DKKHVFYYETKI
+428 DKRHVFYYETKLT
-440 DKGLVRG
+440 KGLVRG

-457 RQTKEFKIEVTEK
+457 RQTKEFKIETTKK

-476 TITKDY
+476 TVTKDY

-500 LDGKPMTEEAVKKLL
+500 LDDKPMTEEAVKKLL

-525 INYEIKQQ
+525 INYEIKQHG
-533 DNQIYIYPRPHYSDT
+533 NQIYIYPRPHYSDT

-560 ITIQDSKLQE
+560 IVVQDSKLPK
-570 VKKNISLH
+570 VKKDITLH

-594 VIPITLLLLVVGIIV
+594 VIPITLLLLIVGIIV
-609 LGWIARPRFHR
+609 LGWIVRPRFHR

-651 HYFGIPFRAERKTVQ
+651 HYFGIPYRAERKTVQ

>member
-1 MLVVLK
+1 
-7 YKSYI
+7 
-12 LYPLINLN
+12 
-20 IGICLQRWRSL
+20 
-31 IMKIRICAT
+31 MKIRICAT

-97 EKDKFSYV
+97 EKDTFSYV

-195 KEMDA
+195 KEMDV
-200 KKISLHPILITM
+200 KKISLHPVLITM

-268 ETIVKTKVVGKKVE
+268 ESIVKTKVVGKKVE

-309 SKPLQLQSSYSIH
+309 SKPLQLQSFFSIH

-340 QGVIK
+340 EEVIK
-345 PGTYTIEVDRD
+345 PGTYTIEVDQD

-367 PALNYTVSTYDKDD
+367 PALNYTISTYDKEDKGR
-381 SSQKNVEKM
+381 KNVEEM

-404 LPIQSSYFQSEVE
+404 LPVQSSYFQAEVE
-417 IDGKQYPMKWD
+417 IDGKQYAMKWD
-428 DKKHVFYYETKI
+428 DKRHVFYYETKLTT
-440 DKGLVRG
+440 GLVRG

-457 RQTKEFKIEVTEK
+457 RQTKEFKIETTKK
-470 PKLSLQ
+470 PELSLQ
-476 TITKDY
+476 TVTKDY
-482 EEKVTNLE
+482 KEKVTNLE

-520 TSKQS
+520 TSKQT
-525 INYEIKQQ
+525 INYEIKQH

-548 FNFTDTGTVEAT
+548 FNFTDTGSVEAT
-560 ITIQDSKLQE
+560 IVVQDSKLKE
-570 VKKNISLH
+570 VKKNITIH

-594 VIPITLLLLVVGIIV
+594 VIPITLLLIIVGIIV
-609 LGWIARPRFHR
+609 LGWVVRPRFHR

>member
-1 MLVVLK
+1 
-7 YKSYI
+7 
-12 LYPLINLN
+12 
-20 IGICLQRWRSL
+20 
-31 IMKIRICAT
+31 MKIRICAT

-112 PLNISLTKDKRQT
+112 PLNISLAKDKRQM

-195 KEMDA
+195 KDMDA

-233 EINGVT
+233 ELNGVT

-268 ETIVKTKVVGKKVE
+268 ESIVKTKVVGKRVE

-293 LVRQSPSLSN
+293 LVRQSPSLPD

-309 SKPLQLQSSYSIH
+309 SKPLQLQSSFSIH

-340 QGVIK
+340 EEVIK
-345 PGTYTIEVDRD
+345 PGTYTIEVDQD

-404 LPIQSSYFQSEVE
+404 LPVQSSYFQAEVE
-417 IDGKQYPMKWD
+417 IDGKQYAMKWN
-428 DKKHVFYYETKI
+428 DKRHVFYYETKLG
-440 DKGLVRG
+440 KGLVRG

-457 RQTKEFKIEVTEK
+457 RQTKEFKIETAEK

-476 TITKDY
+476 TVTKDY

-490 NSKPFIIQPQ
+490 NSKPFVLQPQ
-500 LDGKPMTEEAVKKLL
+500 LDGKLMTEEAVKKLL

-525 INYEIKQQ
+525 INYEIKQHG
-533 DNQIYIYPRPHYSDT
+533 NQIYVYPRPYYSDT

-560 ITIQDSKLQE
+560 IVMQDSKLQE
-570 VKKNISLH
+570 VKKNITFH
-578 IQNAPFYEKYA
+578 IQDAPFYEKYA

-609 LGWIARPRFHR
+609 LGWIIRPRFHR

-640 EPELLKNKWWK
+640 EPELLRNKWWN

-678 IFVAKES
+678 VFVAKES

-690 IIDGMFITED
+690 IIDGMFIAED

-706 KTLYPNELLVI
+706 KTLYPNELLLI

>member
-1 MLVVLK
+1 
-7 YKSYI
+7 
-12 LYPLINLN
+12 
-20 IGICLQRWRSL
+20 
-31 IMKIRICAT
+31 MKIRICAT

-139 PFSAVETAMQSIK
+139 PFSTVETAMQSIK

-167 LTDGAFNDLEKDKV
+167 LTDGAFNDLEKDKI

-268 ETIVKTKVVGKKVE
+268 ESIVKTKVVGKKVE

-309 SKPLQLQSSYSIH
+309 SKPLQLQSSFSIH

-340 QGVIK
+340 EEVIK

-367 PALNYTVSTYDKDD
+367 PALNYTVSTYDKEDKD
-381 SSQKNVEKM
+381 RKNVEEM
-390 YEGVTAVIEAKPTE
+390 YEGVTAIIEAKPTE
-404 LPIQSSYFQSEVE
+404 LPVQSSYFQAEVE
-417 IDGKQYPMKWD
+417 IDGKQYAMKWD
-428 DKKHVFYYETKI
+428 DKRHVFYYETKLT
-440 DKGLVRG
+440 KGLVRG

-500 LDGKPMTEEAVKKLL
+500 LDDKPMTEEAVKKLL

-525 INYEIKQQ
+525 INYEIKQHG
-533 DNQIYIYPRPHYSDT
+533 NQIYIYPRPHYSDT

-560 ITIQDSKLQE
+560 IVVQDSKLQE
-570 VKKNISLH
+570 VKKNIKLH
-578 IQNAPFYEKYA
+578 IQDAPFYEKYA
-589 LIFKF
+589 
-594 VIPITLLLLVVGIIV
+594 
-609 LGWIARPRFHR
+609 
-620 KALLYYEWDQE
+620 
-631 VAKDWLYQS
+631 
-640 EPELLKNKWWK
+640 
-651 HYFGIPFRAERKTVQ
+651 
-666 SVTFIAKKGSKS
+666 
-678 IFVAKES
+678 
-685 QVVGM
+685 
-690 IIDGMFITED
+690 
-700 EVGMEH
+700 
-706 KTLYPNELLVI
+706 
-717 DRGYGKEIYKYE
+717 
-729 CE
+729 

>member
-1 MLVVLK
+1 
-7 YKSYI
+7 
-12 LYPLINLN
+12 
-20 IGICLQRWRSL
+20 
-31 IMKIRICAT
+31 MKIRICAT
-40 FMLFLFIWLHPFWT
+40 FMLFLLIWLHPFWT

-112 PLNISLTKDKRQT
+112 PVNISLTKDKRQT

-186 ITQKLAQFK
+186 ILQKLAQFK
-195 KEMDA
+195 KEMDE
-200 KKISLHPILITM
+200 KKISLHPVLITM

-268 ETIVKTKVVGKKVE
+268 ESIVKTKVVGKKVE

-293 LVRQSPSLSN
+293 LVRQSPSLPD
-303 YQVTQI
+303 YQVKQI
-309 SKPLQLQSSYSIH
+309 SKPLQLQSSFSIH

-340 QGVIK
+340 EEVIK
-345 PGTYTIEVDRD
+345 PGTYTIEVDQE

-367 PALNYTVSTYDKDD
+367 PALNYNVSTYDKEDKD
-381 SSQKNVEKM
+381 RKNVEEM

-404 LPIQSSYFQSEVE
+404 LPVQSSYFQAEVE
-417 IDGKQYPMKWD
+417 IDGKQYAMKWD
-428 DKKHVFYYETKI
+428 DKRHVFYYETKLT
-440 DKGLVRG
+440 KGLIRG

-457 RQTKEFKIEVTEK
+457 RQTKEFKIETTKK
-470 PKLSLQ
+470 PELSLQ
-476 TITKDY
+476 TVTKDY
-482 EEKVTNLE
+482 KEKVTNLE

-525 INYEIKQQ
+525 INYEIKQH

-548 FNFTDTGTVEAT
+548 FNFTNTGTVEAT
-560 ITIQDSKLQE
+560 IVVQDSKLQK
-570 VKKNISLH
+570 VKKDITLH

-594 VIPITLLLLVVGIIV
+594 VIPITLLLLLVGIIV
-609 LGWIARPRFHR
+609 LGWIVRPRFHR

-651 HYFGIPFRAERKTVQ
+651 HYFGIPYRAERKTVQ

>member
-1 MLVVLK
+1 
-7 YKSYI
+7 
-12 LYPLINLN
+12 
-20 IGICLQRWRSL
+20 
-31 IMKIRICAT
+31 MKIRICAT
-40 FMLFLFIWLHPFWT
+40 FMLFLFIWLHPYWT

-97 EKDKFSYV
+97 EKDTFSYV
-105 PMSKPND
+105 PMSRPNN

-186 ITQKLAQFK
+186 ITKQLTDFK
-195 KEMDA
+195 KEMDV

-212 EEDLGQQEKAQLNTF
+212 EEDLGQQEKEQLNTF

-268 ETIVKTKVVGKKVE
+268 ESIVKTKVVGKKVE

-309 SKPLQLQSSYSIH
+309 SKPLQLQSSFSIH

-340 QGVIK
+340 QEVIK

-381 SSQKNVEKM
+381 NSQKNVEQM

-404 LPIQSSYFQSEVE
+404 LPIQSSYFQAEVE
-417 IDGKQYPMKWD
+417 IDGKQYPMKWN
-428 DKKHVFYYETKI
+428 DKRHVFYYETKI
-440 DKGLVRG
+440 GKGLVRG

-457 RQTKEFKIEVTEK
+457 RQTKEFKIETTEK

-476 TITKDY
+476 TVTKDY

-490 NSKPFIIQPQ
+490 NSKPFILQPK
-500 LDGKPMTEEAVKKLL
+500 LDGKPMTEGAVKKLL

-525 INYEIKQQ
+525 INYEIKQRG
-533 DNQIYIYPRPHYSDT
+533 NQIYVYPRPYYSDT

-560 ITIQDSKLQE
+560 IVIQDAKLQE
-570 VKKNISLH
+570 VKKQISLH
-578 IQNAPFYEKYA
+578 IQSAPFYEKYA

-609 LGWIARPRFHR
+609 LGWIIRPRFHR

-640 EPELLKNKWWK
+640 EPELLRNKWWK

-678 IFVAKES
+678 VFVAKES

-690 IIDGMFITED
+690 IIDGVFITEE

-706 KTLYPNELLVI
+706 KTLYPNELLLI

>member
-1 MLVVLK
+1 
-7 YKSYI
+7 
-12 LYPLINLN
+12 
-20 IGICLQRWRSL
+20 
-31 IMKIRICAT
+31 
-40 FMLFLFIWLHPFWT
+40 
-54 FAKGEEAKER
+54 
-64 VVSLVYD
+64 
-71 DSGSMRN
+71 
-78 NDRWK
+78 
-83 YANYALQSL
+83 
-92 VALLD
+92 
-97 EKDKFSYV
+97 
-105 PMSKPND
+105 
-112 PLNISLTKDKRQT
+112 
-125 EIEGIGAWKTYLNT
+125 
-139 PFSAVETAMQSIK
+139 
-152 KEADIDGKREFWLIV
+152 
-167 LTDGAFNDLEKDKV
+167 
-181 GGKEQ
+181 
-186 ITQKLAQFK
+186 
-195 KEMDA
+195 
-200 KKISLHPILITM
+200 
-212 EEDLGQQEKAQLNTF
+212 
-227 KEIWKK
+227 
-233 EINGVT
+233 
-239 MPSSGEDGIVKSVNQ
+239 
-254 VAALV
+254 
-259 ANRDPFSSV
+259 
-268 ETIVKTKVVGKKVE
+268 
-282 ITTPFPLKRMT
+282 
-293 LVRQSPSLSN
+293 
-303 YQVTQI
+303 
-309 SKPLQLQSSYSIH
+309 
-322 APGEAKL
+322 
-329 FGNIVHISTEN
+329 
-340 QGVIK
+340 
-345 PGTYTIEVDRD
+345 
-356 IEKEGLQVLVE
+356 
-367 PALNYTVSTYDKDD
+367 
-381 SSQKNVEKM
+381 M

-404 LPIQSSYFQSEVE
+404 LPIQSSYFQAEVE

-428 DKKHVFYYETKI
+428 DKKHVFYYEMKV

-548 FNFTDTGTVEAT
+548 FNFTDTGTVDAT

-609 LGWIARPRFHR
+609 LGWIIRPRFHR

-690 IIDGMFITED
+690 IIDGMFITEE

>member
-1 MLVVLK
+1 
-7 YKSYI
+7 
-12 LYPLINLN
+12 
-20 IGICLQRWRSL
+20 
-31 IMKIRICAT
+31 MKIRICAT

-112 PLNISLTKDKRQT
+112 PLNISLAKDKRQM

-186 ITQKLAQFK
+186 ILQKLAQFK
-195 KEMDA
+195 KEMDT
-200 KKISLHPILITM
+200 KKISLHPVLITM
-212 EEDLGQQEKAQLNTF
+212 EEDLGQQEKEQLNTF

-268 ETIVKTKVVGKKVE
+268 ESIVKTKVVGKKVE

-293 LVRQSPSLSN
+293 LVRQSPSLPD

-309 SKPLQLQSSYSIH
+309 SKPLQLQSSFSIH

-340 QGVIK
+340 EEVIK

-367 PALNYTVSTYDKDD
+367 PALNYTVSTYDKEDKD
-381 SSQKNVEKM
+381 RKNVEEM
-390 YEGVTAVIEAKPTE
+390 YEDVTAVIEAKPTE
-404 LPIQSSYFQSEVE
+404 LPVQSSYFQAEVE
-417 IDGKQYPMKWD
+417 MDGKQYAMKWD
-428 DKKHVFYYETKI
+428 DKRHVFYYETKLT
-440 DKGLVRG
+440 KGLVRG

-457 RQTKEFKIEVTEK
+457 RQTKEFKIETTKK

-476 TITKDY
+476 TVTKDY

-500 LDGKPMTEEAVKKLL
+500 LDDKPMTEEAVKKLL

-525 INYEIKQQ
+525 INYEIKQHG
-533 DNQIYIYPRPHYSDT
+533 NQIYIYPRPHYSDT

-560 ITIQDSKLQE
+560 IVVQDSKLPK
-570 VKKNISLH
+570 VKKDITLH

-594 VIPITLLLLVVGIIV
+594 VIPITLLLLIVGIIV
-609 LGWIARPRFHR
+609 LGWIVRPRFHR

-651 HYFGIPFRAERKTVQ
+651 HYFGIPYRAERKTVQ

>member
-1 MLVVLK
+1 MFVVLK

-20 IGICLQRWRSL
+20 IGICIQRWRSL

-40 FMLFLFIWLHPFWT
+40 FMLFLLIWLHPFWT

-186 ITQKLAQFK
+186 ILQKLAQFK
-195 KEMDA
+195 KEMDV
-200 KKISLHPILITM
+200 KKISLHPVLITM

-268 ETIVKTKVVGKKVE
+268 ESIVKTKVVGKKVE

-293 LVRQSPSLSN
+293 LVRQSPSLPD
-303 YQVTQI
+303 YQVKQI
-309 SKPLQLQSSYSIH
+309 SKPLQLQSSFSIH

-340 QGVIK
+340 EEVIK
-345 PGTYTIEVDRD
+345 PGTYTIEVDQD
-356 IEKEGLQVLVE
+356 VEKEGLQVLVE
-367 PALNYTVSTYDKDD
+367 PALNYTVSTYDKEDKD
-381 SSQKNVEKM
+381 RKNVEEM

-404 LPIQSSYFQSEVE
+404 LPVQSSYFQAEVE
-417 IDGKQYPMKWD
+417 IDGKQYAMKWD
-428 DKKHVFYYETKI
+428 DKRHVFYYETKLA
-440 DKGLVRG
+440 KGLVRG

-457 RQTKEFKIEVTEK
+457 RQTKEFKIKATKK
-470 PKLSLQ
+470 PELSLQ
-476 TITKDY
+476 TVTKDY
-482 EEKVTNLE
+482 KEKVTNLE

-525 INYEIKQQ
+525 INYEIKQH

-560 ITIQDSKLQE
+560 IVVQDSKLQE
-570 VKKNISLH
+570 VKKDITLH

-594 VIPITLLLLVVGIIV
+594 VIPITLLLLIVGIIV
-609 LGWIARPRFHR
+609 LGWIVRPRFHR

-651 HYFGIPFRAERKTVQ
+651 HYFGIPYRAERKTVQ

-678 IFVAKES
+678 IFVAKEP
-685 QVVGM
+685 Q
-690 IIDGMFITED
+690 
-700 EVGMEH
+700 EVGMMLDGVFIKGAGVEREQ
-706 KTLYPNELLVI
+706 KTLYTNELLVI

>member
-1 MLVVLK
+1 
-7 YKSYI
+7 
-12 LYPLINLN
+12 
-20 IGICLQRWRSL
+20 
-31 IMKIRICAT
+31 MKIRICAT

-112 PLNISLTKDKRQT
+112 PLNISLAKDKRQM

-195 KEMDA
+195 KDMDA

-233 EINGVT
+233 ELNGVT

-268 ETIVKTKVVGKKVE
+268 ESIVKTKVVGKKVE

-293 LVRQSPSLSN
+293 LVRQSPSLPD

-309 SKPLQLQSSYSIH
+309 SKPLQLQSSFSIH

-340 QGVIK
+340 EEVIK

-367 PALNYTVSTYDKDD
+367 PALNYTVSTYDKEDKD
-381 SSQKNVEKM
+381 RKNVEEM
-390 YEGVTAVIEAKPTE
+390 YEDVTAVIEAKPTE
-404 LPIQSSYFQSEVE
+404 LPVQSSYFQAEVE
-417 IDGKQYPMKWD
+417 IDGKQYAMKWD
-428 DKKHVFYYETKI
+428 DKRNVFYYETKLT
-440 DKGLVRG
+440 KGLVRG

-457 RQTKEFKIEVTEK
+457 RQTKEFKIETTKK

-476 TITKDY
+476 TVTKDY

-500 LDGKPMTEEAVKKLL
+500 LDDKPMTEEAVKKLL

-525 INYEIKQQ
+525 INYEIKQHG
-533 DNQIYIYPRPHYSDT
+533 NQIYIYPRPHYSDT

-560 ITIQDSKLQE
+560 IVVQDSKLPK
-570 VKKNISLH
+570 VKKDITLH

-594 VIPITLLLLVVGIIV
+594 VIPITLLLLIVGIIV
-609 LGWIARPRFHR
+609 LGWIVRPRFHR

-651 HYFGIPFRAERKTVQ
+651 HYFGIPYRAERKTVQ

>member
-1 MLVVLK
+1 
-7 YKSYI
+7 
-12 LYPLINLN
+12 
-20 IGICLQRWRSL
+20 
-31 IMKIRICAT
+31 MKIRICAT
-40 FMLFLFIWLHPFWT
+40 FMLFLFICLPLSA

-105 PMSKPND
+105 PMSKPNE

-186 ITQKLAQFK
+186 ILQKLAQFK

-200 KKISLHPILITM
+200 KKISLHPVLITM
-212 EEDLGQQEKAQLNTF
+212 EEDLGQQEKEQLNTF

-233 EINGVT
+233 EIDGVT
-239 MPSSGEDGIVKSVNQ
+239 MPSNREDGIVKSVNQ

-268 ETIVKTKVVGKKVE
+268 ESIVKTKVVGKRVE

-293 LVRQSPSLSN
+293 LVRQSPSLPD

-309 SKPLQLQSSYSIH
+309 SKPLQLQSSFSIH

-340 QGVIK
+340 EEVIK
-345 PGTYTIEVDRD
+345 PGTYTIEVDQD

-367 PALNYTVSTYDKDD
+367 PALNYTVSTYAKDD

-404 LPIQSSYFQSEVE
+404 LPVQSSYFQAELE
-417 IDGKQYPMKWD
+417 IEGKQYPMKWD
-428 DKKHVFYYETKI
+428 DKKHVFYYEMKI
-440 DKGLVRG
+440 AKGLVRG

-525 INYEIKQQ
+525 INYEIKQHG
-533 DNQIYIYPRPHYSDT
+533 NQIYVYPRPYYSDT

-560 ITIQDSKLQE
+560 IVMQDSKLQE
-570 VKKNISLH
+570 VKKNITFH
-578 IQNAPFYEKYA
+578 IQDAPFYEKYA

-609 LGWIARPRFHR
+609 LGWIVRPRFHG

-640 EPELLKNKWWK
+640 EPELLRNKWWN

-678 IFVAKES
+678 VFVAKES

-690 IIDGMFITED
+690 IIDGMFITKD

-706 KTLYPNELLVI
+706 KTLYPNELLLI